1 MQDQA
6 IEGYRLSPQQE
17 RLWLLQQDGAG
28 VGLPQRAAC
37 TILIEGELSPE
48 VLREALSKV
57 VEQHEILRTGFELLP
72 AMTVP
77 VQAIADYCSLEMHEH
92 DLSELGA
99 DAQEAWL
106 ESELETMRRERDG
119 ATSPLSVS
127 LVKLS
132 TRRHLL
138 GLSLPALCV
147 DRIGIANLVHEVA
160 AAVGACTG
168 VENGQPAEP
177 MQYADVAEILNELL
191 ESEDT
196 QAGRNYWRDQDFS
209 AFKLGRLAYARHARD
224 EQSFELRSANVTFNS
239 ETFAQVVALARKFET
254 TTAAFLLACWQT
266 LLWRLTG
273 EAEIV
278 VGATYDCRTYDRL
291 DKSIGLF
298 AKSLPISV
306 PFQAGTYFSSILLHV
321 SKQISERAKWQDYF
335 AWEQPGGAGS
345 NGDESSYFPFAFE
358 FANAHRARR
367 VGNLRFTI
375 ISEHVVVDRF
385 DIKLTCHEQPDH
397 SLRAELTY
405 DAGLFKEND
414 INRLARWLEHL
425 FESIIRNP
433 HTAVDRLEI
442 LDDEERRQLLVDFNR
457 TTAAYGPEKRLHELV
472 EEQVARTPQQVAVV
486 FEEEELSYDELNRRA
501 NQLAHHLQ
509 KLGVGP
515 EVPVGILVDRS
526 LEMVMGMLGILKAGG
541 AYVPLDPDY
550 PQERLAFMVEDAGVA
565 VLLTLERF
573 VEVLPQTPARVVCLD
588 SDWGTIA
595 GESEENPD
603 SIISGDNLAY
613 VIYTSGSTG
622 KPKGVMI
629 THRAIVNRLLW
640 MQTSYALTPADRV
653 LQKTVISFDASVWEL
668 FVPLLAGA
676 QIILARPG
684 GHKDSKYLVEAVRQQ
699 RVTTLQLVPSMLA
712 VLVEEPELDQCLSLR
727 QMWCGGE
734 ALSAELA
741 RRFHQRSRAVLHNLY
756 GPTEASID
764 ATHCDVE
771 RESEGQA
778 FVPIGR
784 PIGNMQ
790 CHILDRHL
798 QPVPPG
804 VAGELFIGGVG
815 LARGYWKR
823 ADLTAEKFIPNP
835 YGEASTRL
843 YRTGDLARYLPG
855 GNIEFLGRADQ
866 QVKVRG
872 YRIELG
878 EIEALLT
885 QHREVRTAVVV
896 AREAS
901 DGEKRLVAYIVPE
914 QGNASPASNGMHSY
928 VLPNQLEIF
937 HLNKN
942 ETDLLFKEIFQDQVY
957 LKHGVTL
964 NDGDTVFDV
973 GANIS
978 FFTLFVHQR
987 CRDAR
992 VYAFE
997 PLPPIF
1003 QVLQANVNNYGLNTT
1018 LFKCGL
1024 GKESGTASFTF
1035 YPKSS
1040 AMSGLYAD
1048 VAEDERVIRAY
1059 MSRQDESLTEYA
1071 DELMAGRLKS
1081 ERYDCQVRTLS
1092 EIIAEQKIAQIDL
1105 LKIDVEKSELDVLEG
1120 IKESDWRKIKQIVIE
1135 VHDIQGRLTRIS
1147 ELLKSRGYRLTVEQ
1161 DSAFDVKTGLYNIYA
1176 IHSSRQEAQGK
1187 PSGQTLRP
1195 VRSLAGLSIQEVNEY
1210 LRDKLPEYM
1219 VPSAIVMLGE
1229 LPLTA
1234 NGKVDR
1240 RALPEPLPTGM
1251 GDNEQ
1256 VAARTPLEEILVA
1269 IWRDMLQVDA
1279 VGVHDNFFE
1288 LGGHSLLATRLIS
1301 RLRHQLSVEVPLH
1314 TLFETPTI
1322 SGFAARMEQL
1332 LGFDGGSGSLPE
1344 LVVGA
1349 RPERLPLSYAQERL
1363 WFIDRLQ
1370 PHSAAYNL
1378 PLAVRLRG
1386 ALNFE
1391 ALRRSLQRV
1400 IDRHESLRTTFVME
1414 DGESYQVVAD
1424 QLLLELPVVDVSGLD
1439 AAERERHVAQLLAAQ
1454 ASEGF
1459 DLSRG
1464 PLLRAQ
1470 IIKLAEEE
1478 HIAVLTMH
1486 HIISDGWSLGVL
1498 IRELTVFYNAAVDKH
1513 SSSELSTLPLQ
1524 YADYALWQKEW
1535 LTGGALAAQLNYWRE
1550 QLAGAPVLELPNDK
1564 PRPVMQSMRG
1574 GHEAFR
1580 VSAELTEQLRALA
1593 LREGATLFM
1602 VLLAVFEALLA
1613 RYSGQRDLVVGTP
1626 IANRNRYETE
1636 ELIGFFVNMLA
1647 LRVKLHGQ
1655 VSFRELVRQVRKVT
1669 LGAYAH
1675 QDVPFEKLV
1684 EELQPERDTSR
1695 QPIVQ
1700 AMFVMQNAPQEALRL
1715 KGLEVSGA
1723 GVGAAVSKYDLS
1735 LAVEE
1740 TRDGLVCVLEY
1751 CTDLFEAETIRRMS
1765 EHWQRLCEEVV
1776 RDSEQSIWEMKML
1789 GAKERKQLVTEW
1801 NDTAV
1806 AYVEEKRIHELIEE
1820 QALLRPEAPAV
1831 IAEDGELSYCELNRQ
1846 ANQLAHYLRGL
1857 GVGPEVRVGICLE
1870 RSLDMI
1876 VSLLAVLKAGGA
1888 YVPLDPD
1895 YPRERLSFMV
1905 ADSSVSLL
1913 LTQQALSENLFP
1925 HNQKL
1930 ICVDTDGARWKHERQ
1945 SNPDVKVEA
1954 NNLAYVIFTSGS
1966 TGRPKGAMNSHR
1978 AITNRLLWMQQAF
1991 ALTPADAVMQKTPFS
2006 FDVSVWEFFWPL
2018 MTGARLVMARPG
2030 GHQDPAY
2037 LVQLIDEHKITV
2049 LHFVPSMLEL
2059 FIEERRVATAC
2070 RSVREVICSG
2080 EALRYA
2086 VQERFFERLPQ
2097 ARLANLY
2104 GPTETAVDVTSWQCE
2119 RETQRQL
2126 VPIGRP
2132 IANTQMYIVDERM
2145 QPVPIGVAGELLIGG
2160 MGVGRGYVAS
2170 PELTADRFIPDPF
2183 SSAGGQRLYRSGD
2196 LTRYRDDGNIEYLG
2210 RLDHQIKLRG
2220 FRIELGEIEN
2230 ALSRHPQVSNV
2241 AVIAH
2246 EDKDGNKRLIAY
2258 IVANMDHALE
2268 VADLKNFLR
2277 QNLPDYMVPTDF
2289 ILLDE
2294 LPLTPNGK
2302 LDRRA
2307 LPLNVSSRSSR
2318 KEDFIAPRNELETGL
2333 AEIWK
2338 ELLGV
2343 TTIGVKDNFFDIG
2356 GHSLL
2361 AVRLMARIQ
2370 QRFDRELPLSTVF
2383 QGATIEYL
2391 AEQLG
2396 KQIEPKAWSPLVAIQ
2411 PKGSRPPFFCV
2422 HAIGGNVLTFYY
2434 LARYLAPEQPLYG
2447 LEAPRLH
2454 EVEDTFLTIEEY
2466 AARYL
2471 VAVREIQPVGPYLL
2485 GGYSFGGNV
2494 AFEMAQQL
2502 QAQGQETAFLAIFDT
2517 ASPSVF
2523 NSLPPTDDEV
2533 DLLVGLAWA
2542 EARSRDK
2549 KLLLSAEHL
2558 RSLEP
2563 DARLQYF
2570 LDEIKKA
2577 DITPLD
2583 LEITMLQRFLTGFR
2597 VRHKALRNYQPGEIY
2612 KGRITLFRCEEQDP
2626 ETRKSL
2632 EKAGLDADDP
2642 LYGWARHSSQP
2653 VEAHVIAGHHNR
2665 MFFDPYIENLAR
2677 NVTACLERA
2686 QRNGASDEHTKARK
2700 TSRRRSV
2707 RAGASPSS

>member
-1 MQDQA
+1 
-6 IEGYRLSPQQE
+6 
-17 RLWLLQQDGAG
+17 
-28 VGLPQRAAC
+28 
-37 TILIEGELSPE
+37 
-48 VLREALSKV
+48 
-57 VEQHEILRTGFELLP
+57 
-72 AMTVP
+72 
-77 VQAIADYCSLEMHEH
+77 
-92 DLSELGA
+92 
-99 DAQEAWL
+99 
-106 ESELETMRRERDG
+106 
-119 ATSPLSVS
+119 
-127 LVKLS
+127 
-132 TRRHLL
+132 
-138 GLSLPALCV
+138 
-147 DRIGIANLVHEVA
+147 
-160 AAVGACTG
+160 
-168 VENGQPAEP
+168 
-177 MQYADVAEILNELL
+177 
-191 ESEDT
+191 
-196 QAGRNYWRDQDFS
+196 
-209 AFKLGRLAYARHARD
+209 
-224 EQSFELRSANVTFNS
+224 
-239 ETFAQVVALARKFET
+239 
-254 TTAAFLLACWQT
+254 
-266 LLWRLTG
+266 
-273 EAEIV
+273 
-278 VGATYDCRTYDRL
+278 
-291 DKSIGLF
+291 
-298 AKSLPISV
+298 
-306 PFQAGTYFSSILLHV
+306 
-321 SKQISERAKWQDYF
+321 
-335 AWEQPGGAGS
+335 
-345 NGDESSYFPFAFE
+345 
-358 FANAHRARR
+358 
-367 VGNLRFTI
+367 
-375 ISEHVVVDRF
+375 
-385 DIKLTCHEQPDH
+385 
-397 SLRAELTY
+397 
-405 DAGLFKEND
+405 
-414 INRLARWLEHL
+414 
-425 FESIIRNP
+425 
-433 HTAVDRLEI
+433 
-442 LDDEERRQLLVDFNR
+442 
-457 TTAAYGPEKRLHELV
+457 
-472 EEQVARTPQQVAVV
+472 
-486 FEEEELSYDELNRRA
+486 
-501 NQLAHHLQ
+501 
-509 KLGVGP
+509 
-515 EVPVGILVDRS
+515 
-526 LEMVMGMLGILKAGG
+526 
-541 AYVPLDPDY
+541 
-550 PQERLAFMVEDAGVA
+550 
-565 VLLTLERF
+565 
-573 VEVLPQTPARVVCLD
+573 
-588 SDWGTIA
+588 
-595 GESEENPD
+595 
-603 SIISGDNLAY
+603 
-613 VIYTSGSTG
+613 
-622 KPKGVMI
+622 MI

-640 MQTSYALTPADRV
+640 MQTNYRLRSDDRV

-699 RVTTLQLVPSMLA
+699 QVTTLQLVPSMLA

-756 GPTEASID
+756 GPTETSID
-764 ATHCDVE
+764 ATHCEVE
-771 RESEGQA
+771 RESGGQA
-778 FVPIGR
+778 LVPLGR

-835 YGEASTRL
+835 FGEASTRL

-885 QHREVRTAVVV
+885 QHREVRAAVVV

-914 QGNASPASNGMHSY
+914 QGNASPASNGMPSY

-942 ETDLLFKEIFQDQVY
+942 ETDLLYKEIFQDQVY
-957 LKHGVTL
+957 LLHGITL

-978 FFTLFVHQR
+978 FFSLFVHQR

-1003 QVLQANVNNYGLNTT
+1003 KVLQANINHYGLSTK
-1018 LFKCGL
+1018 LFQCGL
-1024 GKESGTASFTF
+1024 GKESGMASFTF

-1048 VAEDERVIRAY
+1048 AAEDERVIRAY

-1120 IKESDWRKIKQIVIE
+1120 IKESDWKKIKQIVIE
-1135 VHDIQGRLTRIS
+1135 VHDIQGRLTQIS
-1147 ELLKSRGYRLTVEQ
+1147 ELLKSHGYRLTVEQ
-1161 DSAFDVKTGLYNIYA
+1161 DSAFDVTTGLYNIYA
-1176 IHSSRQEAQGK
+1176 IHGSKQEAQGK

-1195 VRSLAGLSIQEVNEY
+1195 LRSLAGLSVQEVNEY

-1219 VPSAIVMLGE
+1219 MPSEIVVLGE

-1240 RALPEPLPTGM
+1240 RALPEALPSDM
-1251 GDNEQ
+1251 GGNEQ
-1256 VAARTPLEEILVA
+1256 VAARTPLEEILVG
-1269 IWRDMLQVDA
+1269 IWKDVLRVDR
-1279 VGVHDNFFE
+1279 VGVHDNFFD

-1301 RLRHQLSVEVPLH
+1301 RVRHQLSVEVPLD
-1314 TLFETPTI
+1314 TLFEAPTI
-1322 SGFAARMEQL
+1322 SGFAARVEQL

-1363 WFIDRLQ
+1363 WFIDQLHPQ
-1370 PHSAAYNL
+1370 SAAYNL

-1386 ALNFE
+1386 ALNLE
-1391 ALRRSLQRV
+1391 ALQRSLQRV
-1400 IDRHESLRTTFVME
+1400 IERHESLRTTFVME
-1414 DGESYQVVAD
+1414 DGESYQVIAD
-1424 QLLLELPVVDVSGLD
+1424 QLLLELPVFDLSGLD
-1439 AAERERHVAQLLAAQ
+1439 AAERERHVAQLLAAE

-1470 IIKLAEEE
+1470 VIKLAEEE
-1478 HIAVLTMH
+1478 HIVSLTMH

-1498 IRELTVFYNAAVDKH
+1498 IRELSAFYNAAVDKRG
-1513 SSSELSTLPLQ
+1513 SSELSTLPPQ
-1524 YADYALWQKEW
+1524 YADYALSQREW
-1535 LTGGALAAQLNYWRE
+1535 LTGGALAAQLNYWRD
-1550 QLAGAPVLELPNDK
+1550 QLAGAPVLELPSDK

-1574 GHEAFR
+1574 GHEVFR
-1580 VSAELTEQLRALA
+1580 VSAELTEQLWALA

-1602 VLLAVFEALLA
+1602 VLLAVFEVLLA
-1613 RYSGQRDLVVGTP
+1613 RYSGQRDVVVGMP

-1636 ELIGFFVNMLA
+1636 EIIGFFVNMLA
-1647 LRVKLHGQ
+1647 LRIKLREGE
-1655 VSFRELVRQVRKVT
+1655 SFREVVREVRNVT
-1669 LGAYAH
+1669 LAAYAN

-1684 EELQPERDTSR
+1684 EELQPQRDTSR
-1695 QPIVQ
+1695 QPIFQV
-1700 AMFVMQNAPQEALRL
+1700 MFVMQNAPQEALRL

-1723 GVGAAVSKYDLS
+1723 GGGAAVSQYDLS
-1735 LAVEE
+1735 LAVNESG
-1740 TRDGLVCVLEY
+1740 DGLVCMIEY
-1751 CTDLFEAETIRRMS
+1751 CTELFEAETIRRMS
-1765 EHWQRLCEEVV
+1765 EHWQRLCEEVA

-1789 GAKERKQLVTEW
+1789 GAQERKQLVTEW
-1801 NDTAV
+1801 NETAA
-1806 AYVEEKRIHELIEE
+1806 AYVQQEKRIHELIEE
-1820 QALLRPEAPAV
+1820 QALLRPEALAV
-1831 IAEDGELSYCELNRQ
+1831 IAEDGELSYGELNRQ

-1870 RSLDMI
+1870 RSLEMI

-1888 YVPLDPD
+1888 YVPLDPA
-1895 YPRERLSFMV
+1895 YPRERLSFML

-1925 HNQKL
+1925 HNPKL
-1930 ICVDTDGARWKHERQ
+1930 ICVDTDRSRWQHERQ
-1945 SNPDVKVEA
+1945 SNLDVTIEA
-1954 NNLAYVIFTSGS
+1954 DHLAYIIFTSGS

-2037 LVQLIDEHKITV
+2037 LVQLIDEQQITV

-2070 RSVREVICSG
+2070 RSLREVICSG
-2080 EALRYA
+2080 ETLRYA

-2097 ARLANLY
+2097 AKLANLY
-2104 GPTETAVDVTSWQCE
+2104 GPTETAVDVTIWQCE

-2132 IANTQMYIVDERM
+2132 IANTQIYIVDERM

-2196 LTRYRDDGNIEYLG
+2196 LARYGNDGNIEYLG

-2230 ALSRHPQVSNV
+2230 ALSRHPQVSKV

-2258 IVANMDHALE
+2258 IVANMDHAPE
-2268 VADLKNFLR
+2268 VGDLKNFLR

-2307 LPLNVSSRSSR
+2307 LPVYVSSRSGR
-2318 KEDFIAPRNELETGL
+2318 KEDFIAPRNELEIGL

-2338 ELLGV
+2338 ELLGI
-2343 TTIGVKDNFFDIG
+2343 TTVGVKDNFFDIG

-2361 AVRLMARIQ
+2361 AVRMMARIQ

-2391 AEQLG
+2391 ADQLG
-2396 KQIEPKAWSPLVAIQ
+2396 RQIEPAASSPLVAIQ
-2411 PKGSRPPFFCV
+2411 PKGSRTPFFCV
-2422 HAIGGNVLTFYY
+2422 HAIGGNVLSFYY

-2454 EVEDTFLTIEEY
+2454 QVEDTFLTIEEY

-2502 QAQGQETAFLAIFDT
+2502 QAQGQETAMLAVFDT

-2523 NSLPPTDDEV
+2523 NSLPATDDEV

-2549 KLLLSAEHL
+2549 YLLLSAEHM
-2558 RSLEP
+2558 RSLESEE
-2563 DARLQYF
+2563 RLQYF
-2570 LDEIKKA
+2570 LDEINKA
-2577 DITPLD
+2577 DITPLNV
-2583 LEITMLQRFLTGFR
+2583 EITMLQRFLTGFR
-2597 VRHKALRNYQPGEIY
+2597 ARQKALRSYQPREIY

-2632 EKAGLDADDP
+2632 EKAGLQTDDP
-2642 LYGWARHSSQP
+2642 LYGWAKHSSQP

-2665 MFFDPYIENLAR
+2665 MFFDPYVENLAR
-2677 NVTACLERA
+2677 SVTACLERA
-2686 QRNGASDEHTKARK
+2686 QRNGAAHRQSAR
-2700 TSRRRSV
+2700 
-2707 RAGASPSS
+2707 